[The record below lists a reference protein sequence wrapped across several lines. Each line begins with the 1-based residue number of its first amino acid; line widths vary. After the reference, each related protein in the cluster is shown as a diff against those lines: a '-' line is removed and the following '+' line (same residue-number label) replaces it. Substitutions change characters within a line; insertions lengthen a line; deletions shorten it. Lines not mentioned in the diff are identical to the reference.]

1 MPKNGPI
8 PTRSPRPRKLPTLAQ
23 GLPRPV
29 FARVESLA
37 AGAWS
42 APHHHPWGQLSYAVQ
57 GVLQVHTAA
66 GQFVAPPER
75 AVWVPPHLDHSIHNV
90 GHAELRSLYLLPDA
104 LPDSVLAQSATCQ
117 VLEISLLTRELILA
131 VCALPVQ
138 YETQGPAGRLVS
150 VLLDQLAQS
159 PAAALDLP
167 LPTDTRL
174 QRLCEALQADPTDRR
189 TLAAWGQQIGLSE
202 RAMSRL
208 FQQQTGLSIG
218 DWRRRLRLLRA
229 LGPLETGVKVSAVA
243 RESGYTSA
251 SAFIAAFCTEFGVT
265 PAQMFSAQATRPLAR
280 PTTAASV
287 SSLSR

>member
-1 MPKNGPI
+1 MPRNGPI

-75 AVWVPPHLDHSIHNV
+75 AVWVPPHLTHGIHNV
-90 GHAELRSLYLLPDA
+90 GQAELRSLYLQPDA
-104 LPDSVLAQSATCQ
+104 LPDSALARSTTCQ
-117 VLEISLLTRELILA
+117 VLEVSLLTRELILA

-138 YETQGPAGRLVS
+138 YDIAGPAGRLVS

-159 PAAALDLP
+159 PVAALDLP
-167 LPTDTRL
+167 LPTDARL
-174 QRLCEALQADPTDRR
+174 LRLCDALQADPTDRR
-189 TLAAWGQQIGLSE
+189 TLAAWGGLIGLSE

-229 LGPLETGVKVSAVA
+229 LGPLEAGVKVSAVA
-243 RESGYTSA
+243 LESGYSSA

-265 PAQMFSAQATRPLAR
+265 PAQMFRAQAGATPPS
-280 PTTAASV
+280 PTAPAAPA
-287 SSLSR
+287 LFP